1 MGTVNF
7 RHRMAVALCV
17 LLALSGCTAT
27 RPPDAPAAVLEVVAP
42 GVEVTTRD
50 LGAATAPT
58 PEVHFLS
65 NLYELSPSGPLPSS
79 ATATATVRL
88 RNPVPE
94 GDVVVVATRQAST
107 AEWEYLPATIA
118 QDRASVSFTTDHF
131 SEFALL
137 GFDLGKAI
145 DAFKRDFVDGLTG
158 NLTQTA
164 DRPTCDN
171 DQRARGDGYSIT
183 SDSGDALLWC
193 LGADNAGHRVLKV
206 TNNRRYPL
214 LASHGGLD
222 VIDNAIDWGQLSSL
236 SRVIAGDKAVIAPS
250 GTVAFNADLAPGTSA
265 RITTE
270 ADAIGQSL
278 YALQTGVT
286 ALVQILTRFG
296 AGSGVKAVDTFNKM
310 LQSQSCLGSLGKGSG
325 GMIAGCL
332 DAKQIMDTFGY
343 KGLLLAPV
351 MVAGPI
357 VAFFNSQWNAIV
369 DQFNGNSIYRI
380 EVAREKP
387 AMSLSTFAG
396 QWMGHTRSLTI
407 TADGRATEHVGSGCC
422 NPVIDLTFTLSD
434 PQWSPAEA
442 TATVTV
448 TSVQLHDWS
457 RSDPA
462 PKVGQM
468 ATIKL
473 ADGIITEPLAGAT
486 YCDHAK
492 QLAGV
497 CGA

>member
-1 MGTVNF
+1 
-7 RHRMAVALCV
+7 MAIAVCV
-17 LLALSGCTAT
+17 LLVLSGCTEA
-27 RPPDAPAAVLEVVAP
+27 PPPAPEPVIEVVAP

-50 LGAATAPT
+50 LGVATAPT

-65 NLYELSPSGPLPSS
+65 NLYELSPPGPLPSP
-79 ATATATVRL
+79 ATATIRL
-88 RNPVPE
+88 QNPVPE
-94 GDVVVVATRQAST
+94 GDVVVVARRPTSAD
-107 AEWEYLPATIA
+107 EWEYLPVTVA

-131 SEFALL
+131 SEFGLL

-145 DAFKRDFVDGLTG
+145 DAFKRDFIDGLTG
-158 NLTQTA
+158 GLTQTA
-164 DRPTCDN
+164 DKPTCDN
-171 DQRARGDGYSIT
+171 EQPARGDGYSIT
-183 SDSGDALLWC
+183 SDSKDTLFWC

-214 LASHGGLD
+214 LASHRGMD

-250 GTVAFNADLAPGTSA
+250 GTVVFNADLSPGTSA

-270 ADAIGQSL
+270 ADVIGQSL
-278 YALQTGVT
+278 YALQTGVI
-286 ALVQILTRFG
+286 ALLQILTRFG
-296 AGSGVKAVDTFNKM
+296 AGSGVKAIDIFNKM
-310 LQSQSCLGSLGKGSG
+310 LQSPSCLASLGKGSG
-325 GMIAGCL
+325 AMISGCL
-332 DAKQIMDTFGY
+332 DAKQIMDAFGY

-380 EVAREKP
+380 EVVRAKP
-387 AMSLSTFAG
+387 AASFAIFAG
-396 QWMGHTRSLTI
+396 DWIGHTRSLTI
-407 TADGRATEHVGSGCC
+407 TADGRAAEHVGSGCC
-422 NPVIDLTFTLSD
+422 HPVIDLTFTLSN
-434 PQWSPAEA
+434 PQGGPGAA
-442 TATVTV
+442 TATITV

-462 PKVGQM
+462 PKVGQT

-473 ADGIITEPLAGAT
+473 ADGVVTEPLSGGT
-486 YCDHAK
+486 YCDHVR